1 MKRLPFSTI
10 PGAARKTSM
19 RVSAASRSL
28 VRAIALGAAV
38 VAAAGPVRA
47 QTGAGTYAAPFLKIP
62 VGARLM
68 SSPDAVAGLSPDASL
83 MYSNPAFLSGVSR
96 TEVFVSSAEWLDNLV
111 FSAAGVAV
119 PVGDGSTVL
128 AFGTTFLYSGNL
140 KGYNDA
146 LAVVTEESYYN
157 VGFDATV
164 SHALRGTG
172 FSVALGATYL
182 REHVY
187 PQTGTGYAFH
197 AGASYRNGR
206 NLLHLSARDLGS
218 SVTYDAGTWDVAPE
232 IVAGGGRVFDSRVGQ
247 FFAGAQV
254 ASSDAYG
261 TRVQLGVDYQINTMF
276 TLRSGVSNNIDI
288 GEAIPFN
295 AGFGLHYGAM
305 TVEYAYTP
313 QEFFSSTHT
322 FSLLYSFGSGGRGT
336 GRPVTVPAG
345 DFAPPV
351 DRCTSSWPAHTP
363 GSRVPG
369 RRRERSSCSRSRPR
383 SRRREPAT
391 GSWSAATTPVRAP
404 TRPLRSTNPSGTCS
418 AWSRSRSPRQAPV
431 EARNRA
437 AIVLFFPISVPGCG
451 HFQLIVK

>member
-1 MKRLPFSTI
+1 
-10 PGAARKTSM
+10 M
-19 RVSAASRSL
+19 RASAASRSL
-28 VRAIALGAAV
+28 VRAIALGVAV
-38 VAAAGPVRA
+38 LGAAGPVRA
-47 QTGAGTYAAPFLKIP
+47 QGGAGTYAAPFLKIP

-68 SSPDAVAGLSPDASL
+68 SSPDAVAGLKPDASL
-83 MYSNPAFLSGVSR
+83 MYSNPAFLADVAR

-111 FSAAGVAV
+111 FSAAGVAL
-119 PVGDGSTVL
+119 PLGDGGTVL
-128 AFGTTFLYSGNL
+128 GFGTTFLYSGNL
-140 KGYNDA
+140 QGYNDA

-172 FSVALGATYL
+172 ISVALGATYL

-187 PQTGTGYAFH
+187 PQNGTGYAFH
-197 AGASYRNGR
+197 AGASYRQGR

-218 SVTYDAGTWDVAPE
+218 SVTYDAGTWEVAPE

-254 ASSDAYG
+254 ANSDAYG

-276 TLRSGVSNNIDI
+276 TLRSGVTNNIDI

-322 FSLLYSFGSGGRGT
+322 FSLLYAFGT
-336 GRPVTVPAG
+336 GNRAPGHPVTVPAG

-351 DRCTSSWPAHTP
+351 AKSEP
-363 GSRVPG
+363 VPVPVP
-369 RRRERSSCSRSRPR
+369 EPSRPAR
-383 SRRREPAT
+383 AQTQRAAMYVLVA
-391 GSWSAATTPVRAP
+391 GSHSWLESARA
-404 TRPLRSTNPSGTCS
+404 
-418 AWSRSRSPRQAPV
+418 
-431 EARNRA
+431 EARALELLKIPAKVESEGTRYRVVVGRYDSQA
-437 AIVLFFPISVPGCG
+437 SADKALAHYRSLGHVFSV
-451 HFQLIVK
+451 VAE

>member
-351 DRCTSSWPAHTP
+351 AKSEPVPAP
-363 GSRVPG
+363 QP
-369 RRRERSSCSRSRPR
+369 SRPAQAGPTQGPVYVLVAGSHAWLESAR
-383 SRRREPAT
+383 AEARALELLQIPAK
-391 GSWSAATTPVRAP
+391 
-404 TRPLRSTNPSGTCS
+404 
-418 AWSRSRSPRQAPV
+418 V
-431 EARNRA
+431 EAEGTRYRVVVGRYDSRTSA
-437 AIVLFFPISVPGCG
+437 DKALAQYKSLG
-451 HFQLIVK
+451 HVFSLVKE